1 MKRIL
6 VPTDFSD
13 CAINAVDVAIQL
25 AKKTKAEV
33 HFLHTMYTP
42 VEWVKLPLEK
52 ELQHPEIKAA
62 IGLAKNELNKLEKRA
77 EKLGVKA
84 SSMLVF
90 DRGREEIEKHAK
102 PAKYDLLVMGS
113 HGVKGVKEIVGSNTQ
128 KVLRYSQVPVLVVKG
143 KAKSFDYK
151 TILFA
156 SDFSAEAHKCF
167 KSVVAFAEILG
178 AKIQL
183 LYVNVP
189 HLFRETEEIDQLM
202 NSFVKKYPK
211 LKLGMS
217 TYNAFNEDRG
227 IRRYANAI
235 DADIIALGTHGK
247 SGFTQLFT
255 PSIAETVANHATKSV
270 LSVRLT
276 D

>member
-13 CAINAVDVAIQL
+13 CAGVAVDMAMQL
-25 AKKTKAEV
+25 AKKAKAEV

-52 ELQHPEIKAA
+52 ELQYPEIKAS
-62 IGLAKNELNKLEKRA
+62 IGHAKDELNKLEKRA
-77 EKLGVKA
+77 DKLGVKA
-84 SSMLVF
+84 SSFLVF
-90 DRGREEIEKHAK
+90 DSGREEIEKHAK

-128 KVLRYSQVPVLVVKG
+128 KVLRYSKVPVLVVKG
-143 KAKSFDYK
+143 KTKSFEFK
-151 TILFA
+151 TLLFA
-156 SDFSAEAHKCF
+156 SDFSAESHKSF
-167 KSVVAFAEILG
+167 KSVLSFAAFLG
-178 AKIQL
+178 AKIHL

-189 HLFRETEEIDQLM
+189 HMFKETQEIDQLM
-202 NSFVKKYPK
+202 AAFVKKYPK
-211 LKLGMS
+211 VKLNVA
-217 TYNAFNEDRG
+217 TYNAYSEDRG
-227 IRRYANAI
+227 IRRYAEVI
-235 DADIIALGTHGK
+235 GADFIALGTHGK